1 MLNEYFKVDHETEFE
16 GWNEALTEA
25 KRIVAFAYSKFL
37 RSQHVAVSPEAKI
50 KEYLDQSEI
59 LKLFVGYENYEVNE
73 IMSAALAD
81 HVKQNS
87 NKWLSSET
95 LAAAE
100 QFFLNLKTNNSGD
113 KELIRTLFGTKIQGT
128 WDDFVNFCETNFASV
143 NVDIRIYRKR
153 IQELLPIYQAFL
165 EKRDRKAFVDFC
177 APYSVGANKED
188 KLVIMK
194 NLLPIYQAFSQS
206 ETGRL
211 LWISAHHI
219 LMEQME

>member
-1 MLNEYFKVDHETEFE
+1 
-16 GWNEALTEA
+16 
-25 KRIVAFAYSKFL
+25 
-37 RSQHVAVSPEAKI
+37 
-50 KEYLDQSEI
+50 
-59 LKLFVGYENYEVNE
+59 
-73 IMSAALAD
+73 
-81 HVKQNS
+81 
-87 NKWLSSET
+87 
-95 LAAAE
+95 
-100 QFFLNLKTNNSGD
+100 LKTNNSGD

-194 NLLPIYQAFSQS
+194 NLLPIYQAFSQEGDRKAFVDFCAPYS
-206 ETGRL
+206 NGANGVGKSIIMRAL
-211 LWISAHHI
+211 LPIYQAFLEEGGINAFVNFCAPYSDGANKRDKSFEMHCSFALKHTKAFENYTTRH
-219 LMEQME
+219 L